1 MTPLIYDLIG
11 MSGTALVVI
20 AYVLLQMQ
28 KLSATSFTFNMMNL
42 SGAILLMISLIFNF
56 NLASMVI
63 EVFWIGAS
71 LLGLYKSWKTK
82 KQT

>member
-1 MTPLIYDLIG
+1 MTPFTVDLIG

-20 AYVLLQMQ
+20 AYILLQTQ
-28 KLSATSFTFNMMNL
+28 KLSATSFAFNSMNL
-42 SGAILLMISLIFNF
+42 SGAVLLMISLCFNF

-71 LLGLYKSWKTK
+71 LLGLYKSRK
-82 KQT
+82 K

>member
-1 MTPLIYDLIG
+1 MTPFIYDVIG

-20 AYVLLQMQ
+20 AYVLLQLQ
-28 KLSATSFTFNMMNL
+28 KLSASSLVFNVMNL
-42 SGAILLMISLIFNF
+42 LGAILLMISLLFNF

-71 LLGLYKSWKTK
+71 LLGLYRAFKER
-82 KQT
+82 